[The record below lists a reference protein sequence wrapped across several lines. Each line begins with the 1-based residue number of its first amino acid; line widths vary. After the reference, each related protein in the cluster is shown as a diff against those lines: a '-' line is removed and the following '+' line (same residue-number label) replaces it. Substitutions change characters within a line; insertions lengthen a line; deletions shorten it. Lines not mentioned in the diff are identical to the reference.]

1 MNANLNQ
8 CGRLGT
14 HVLMILLMG
23 MSLLSVSC
31 NTTALDG
38 QEKSIPIKISLPG
51 AHPQFLEREYV
62 VPIERKIFGLGIASR
77 LRSNAGESEVRI
89 VVDLRRGLTVR
100 HGEEQ
105 IRRIVSELFADREV
119 DKLAIEVFVVE
130 ESE

>member
-1 MNANLNQ
+1 MNANLDQ
-8 CGRLGT
+8 CRRLGT

-23 MSLLSVSC
+23 VSLLTASC

-38 QEKSIPIKISLPG
+38 QEKSISIKISLPG

-77 LRSNAGESEVRI
+77 LRSNAGESEAWI
-89 VVDLRRGLTVR
+89 VVDLQRGLTIR
-100 HGEEQ
+100 YGEQQ

-119 DKLAIEVFVVE
+119 DDLAIEVLVVK

>member
-1 MNANLNQ
+1 
-8 CGRLGT
+8 
-14 HVLMILLMG
+14 MILLMG

-38 QEKSIPIKISLPG
+38 QEKSISIKISLPG
-51 AHPQFLEREYV
+51 AHPQFLERECV
-62 VPIERKIFGLGIASR
+62 VSIERKIFGLGIASR
-77 LRSNAGESEVRI
+77 LRSNAGESEARI